1 MFGERLFEMVS
12 LAVVVLMIAPPFFIG
27 DAKLNYAYWL
37 LLTTL
42 YLIYVAIYSR
52 GALR

>member
-1 MFGERLFEMVS
+1 MFGERLFGIVS
-12 LAVVVLMIAPPFFIG
+12 LAVVMLMIVPPFLIG

-37 LLTTL
+37 VLTTL